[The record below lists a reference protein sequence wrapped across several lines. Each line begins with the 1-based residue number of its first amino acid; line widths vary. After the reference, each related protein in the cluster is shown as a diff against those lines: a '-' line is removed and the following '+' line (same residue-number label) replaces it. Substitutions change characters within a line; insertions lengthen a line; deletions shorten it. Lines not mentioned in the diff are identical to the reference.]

1 MRNQLTILY
10 HTDNYIDA
18 QQIIDDL
25 SGYNIDLVPISEKDF
40 KYNILAFC
48 ESVESPVLLLLS
60 HNWLTSAECLYNSL
74 PGLKELYENNKLFIT
89 TVDGVEEENGV
100 QKRIPTEIEKI
111 RDVIPYMKYWQ
122 EAFLEARYNRINA
135 ATTENIELEKTT
147 KVISLSLGD
156 LLNFLRPINHP
167 KLSALQRSNYQPVF
181 DQFNF
186 TVEKVEKQDSPT
198 PDLAPK
204 PEPVLEK
211 EPEPTENQEISQTI
225 QEPDSNPI
233 DSIQEE
239 SFVRK
244 PTIEQATVATPI
256 IQKVTKVHTTTLEE
270 KTVASAP
277 SETVSQNGSSH
288 PEVATATKET
298 GQEKTKEATQEKIRE
313 TTQEKINEHI
323 PEVKEELKEESTPK
337 EQPIESTEEIEIIDL
352 SIDNVLEQAVQYFK
366 EGKDQAGF
374 DLFEAAIRNNYE
386 DNATLRYYYAYYLAQ
401 RKSAF
406 DEAIHQLDTI
416 LLYDSK
422 NDNAYFL
429 LAELA
434 EIKENYALAK
444 NYYLQTRQL
453 NPDYPHIN
461 YRIGVI
467 LQDQFQGAEK
477 EAAEYLEA
485 EIRKDPENVDA
496 IYRLGIYYSESKEN
510 YELAKDAFLKV
521 LDLDAEHAFA
531 NYDLALIYHKQE
543 DAFKAAY
550 YYKKGCINNPEL
562 KTEQN
567 DIAFL
572 APAEN
577 KLKETAQPLQE
588 PTFIAQP
595 KVETKTILITGATSG
610 IGLATAEKFAN
621 EGGCRLILS
630 GRRRNRL
637 VQIKDAITENFD
649 IDVEILQFDVRD
661 YVAVKEAIG
670 TLKEPFNH
678 VDVLINNAGLALGLS
693 SIASGDLADWETMI
707 DTNIKGL
714 LYTTKEIAPLMIAQ
728 NGGHIINIGSIA
740 GKEAY
745 PNGNVYN
752 ATKAAVEILT
762 KAMRLD
768 LHKYNIRVGQVAPGH
783 VETEFAINRFH
794 GDEAKASI
802 YEDFTPLAAGDIA
815 NIIYFMVNQ
824 PEHVNIQDV
833 LVFPTQQ
840 ASATVINRSGRK

>member
-10 HTDNYIDA
+10 HTDNYLDA
-18 QQIIDDL
+18 QQIVDDL
-25 SGYNIDLVPISEKDF
+25 SEYNIDLTPYSEKDF
-40 KYNILAFC
+40 KYNFLTFC
-48 ESVESPVLLLLS
+48 ESIETPVLLLLS
-60 HNWLTSAECLYNSL
+60 HNWLTSGECLYQSL
-74 PGLKELYENNKLFIT
+74 PGLKGLYENSKLFIT
-89 TVDGVEEENGV
+89 TVDGIEYENGEP
-100 QKRIPTEIEKI
+100 KRTPTEIEKI
-111 RDVIPYMKYWQ
+111 RDVIPYMKFWQ

-135 ATTENIELEKTT
+135 ATSENIAREKAAKT
-147 KVISLSLGD
+147 ISLNLGD

-167 KLSALQRSNYQPVF
+167 ALSVLQRSNYQPIF
-181 DQFNF
+181 DHFGF
-186 TVEKVEKQDSPT
+186 TVEKVENQVAPSLESPN
-198 PDLAPK
+198 
-204 PEPVLEK
+204 PVLADN
-211 EPEPTENQEISQTI
+211 TESIDSQTI
-225 QEPDSNPI
+225 DQQTATTESPI
-233 DSIQEE
+233 VSTEAFLE
-239 SFVRK
+239 K
-244 PTIEQATVATPI
+244 PIKETVHVAKTTTATAETF
-256 IQKVTKVHTTTLEE
+256 TKVEETTTP
-270 KTVASAP
+270 KAFTQVK
-277 SETVSQNGSSH
+277 ETVTNPTQVVEETSPFLPDEPITQNG
-288 PEVATATKET
+288 
-298 GQEKTKEATQEKIRE
+298 
-313 TTQEKINEHI
+313 
-323 PEVKEELKEESTPK
+323 KEELKNNEPEEDFEALEKVAANQS
-337 EQPIESTEEIEIIDL
+337 EEIEIIDL

-366 EGKDQAGF
+366 EGKDQEGF
-374 DLFEAAIRNNYE
+374 DLFENAIRSNYD

-422 NDNAYFL
+422 NDNAFFL

-444 NYYLQTRQL
+444 NYYLQTHHL
-453 NPDYPHIN
+453 NPDYPHVN

-467 LQDQFQGAEK
+467 LQEHFQGAEK

-485 EIRKDPENVDA
+485 EVRKDPENVDA
-496 IYRLGIYYSESKEN
+496 HYRLGIYYSESEEN
-510 YELAKDAFLKV
+510 LELAKASFLKV
-521 LDLDAEHAFA
+521 LDLDKDHAFA
-531 NYDLALIYHKQE
+531 NYDLALIFHKQG
-543 DAFKAAY
+543 DAFKGAY

-577 KLKETAQPLQE
+577 KLKENIEQPMSPPSVVQ
-588 PTFIAQP
+588 QHV
-595 KVETKTILITGATSG
+595 VETKNILITGATSG

-621 EGGCRLILS
+621 EGGCRLILT
-630 GRRRNRL
+630 GRRKNRL
-637 VQIKDAITENFD
+637 VQIKDAIEENFD
-649 IDVEILQFDVRD
+649 LEVEILQFDVRD
-661 YVAVKEAIG
+661 YVAVQEAIG
-670 TLKEPFNH
+670 SLKAPFDR

-693 SIASGDLADWETMI
+693 SIASGDLSDWETMI

-802 YEDFTPLAAGDIA
+802 YDDFTPLTPGDIA

-824 PEHVNIQDV
+824 PAHVNVQDV

-840 ASATVINRSGRK
+840 ASATVINRSGRV

>member
-10 HTDNYIDA
+10 HSDNSADA
-18 QQIIDDL
+18 QQVVDDL
-25 SGYNIDLVPISEKDF
+25 SGYNIDLTTYSEKDF
-40 KYNILAFC
+40 KYNLLALC
-48 ESVESPVLLLLS
+48 ESIETPVLLLLS
-60 HNWLTSAECLYNSL
+60 HNWLTSGECTYNSL
-74 PGLKELYENNKLFIT
+74 PGLKVLHEKSKLFVT
-89 TVDGVEEENGV
+89 TIDGIEIVNGA
-100 QKRIPTEIEKI
+100 QKRFPTKIERI

-122 EAFLEARYNRINA
+122 EAFLETRYNRINS
-135 ATTENIELEKTT
+135 ATSENIELEKAT
-147 KVISLSLGD
+147 KMISLHLGD
-156 LLNFLRPINHP
+156 LLNFLRPICHQGLNT
-167 KLSALQRSNYQPVF
+167 LQRSNYQPVF
-181 DQFNF
+181 DHFGF
-186 TVEKVEKQDSPT
+186 TVEKVEKQDSPS
-198 PDLAPK
+198 PNLI
-204 PEPVLEK
+204 PEPASEVAVQPETIAQPDIALGAETRLADALLD
-211 EPEPTENQEISQTI
+211 EPNIQPSSQEQVIEPTPVSHRIVEEPAPMEEEIIDYTSPKETVPERRASVFLESI
-225 QEPDSNPI
+225 KDEVEAPPNPI
-233 DSIQEE
+233 EKSIQPE
-239 SFVRK
+239 S
-244 PTIEQATVATPI
+244 
-256 IQKVTKVHTTTLEE
+256 
-270 KTVASAP
+270 
-277 SETVSQNGSSH
+277 
-288 PEVATATKET
+288 
-298 GQEKTKEATQEKIRE
+298 
-313 TTQEKINEHI
+313 
-323 PEVKEELKEESTPK
+323 
-337 EQPIESTEEIEIIDL
+337 QPTEEIEIIDL
-352 SIDNVLEQAVQYFK
+352 SIDNVLEQAVQYFN
-366 EGKDQAGF
+366 EGKDQEGF
-374 DLFEAAIRNNYE
+374 DLFESAIRNNYD

-416 LLYDSK
+416 LLYDNK
-422 NDNAYFL
+422 NDNAFFL

-444 NYYLQTRQL
+444 NYYLQTHQL

-467 LQDQFQGAEK
+467 LQDHFQGAEK
-477 EAAEYLEA
+477 EAAEYLAA
-485 EIRKDPENVDA
+485 EIRKDPENTDA
-496 IYRLGIYYSESKEN
+496 HYRLGIYESESEEN
-510 YELAKDAFLKV
+510 LELAKSSFLKV
-521 LDLDAEHAFA
+521 LDLDPEHAFA
-531 NYDLALIYHKQE
+531 NYDLALIYHKQG

-577 KLKETAQPLQE
+577 KLKENINQPAQDF
-588 PTFIAQP
+588 TFVEQP
-595 KVETKTILITGATSG
+595 IVETKTILITGATSG

-637 VQIKDAITENFD
+637 VQIKDAISESFD

-661 YVAVKEAIG
+661 YIAVKEAIG
-670 TLKEPFNH
+670 SLSAPFNH

-693 SIASGDLADWETMI
+693 SIASGDLSDWETMI

-794 GDEAKASI
+794 GNEAKARI
-802 YEDFTPLAAGDIA
+802 YEDFTPLSAGDIA

-824 PEHVNIQDV
+824 PAHVNIQDV